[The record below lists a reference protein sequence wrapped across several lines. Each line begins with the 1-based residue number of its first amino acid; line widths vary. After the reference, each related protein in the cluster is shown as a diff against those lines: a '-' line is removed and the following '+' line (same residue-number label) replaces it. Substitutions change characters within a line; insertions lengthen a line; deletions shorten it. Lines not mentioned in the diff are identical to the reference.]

1 MKRCSIWAAVLSA
14 SVAVPFAG
22 CSHMPTAMLPSSAK
36 EKVLDSKMVVAQDL
50 ENKKEFEKAKKAYE
64 SIHKTDPKHAR
75 ACHRLAIVSYRLGER
90 EKALEYFKKGHELT
104 PENPEFLSDYG
115 YALYKMKQYEQA
127 EGILKKSVK
136 LDSQNERAIT
146 RLATVYGIQG
156 KMKESYTELRKI
168 SSPAEAHE
176 IVAHLHS
183 QRGEKQLALSH
194 YQKSLAI
201 SKREAGGRGDLKKG
215 SKAYELNQQLLKR
228 VEQNVAHLSSDPSLK
243 STQSKMQM
251 VNHSQQKKR
260 ELTASV
266 SEKDLFRKPV
276 EKTSKKTTR
285 KSIKKTPEIE
295 VAETKDSP
303 FRVIR
308 ERIVKP
314 GAKQKVENPFLAD
327 PKLAESAFEKPM
339 LEVAEKK
346 QETQTKAKQQIDEL
360 DQLLARTKS
369 RPGVKEEITFRK
381 LTDEDVQKVE
391 QSIKT
396 EKKTAQLARDV
407 QVARDDTKPVQKNIK
422 RKRSAY
428 ELMRELQ
435 YELIADFTPPEEEL
449 VIEDKPEFQ
458 LVEQTEPQTESVSQ
472 REVEN
477 PFINHN
483 QRVTTPSPFEG
494 RTIKLGKWKPVE
506 PGMKAP
512 EKTQV
517 STVSRQVEVQPVLK
531 SKKTFVQNAIVSRP
545 KPETAQPM
553 TAADMCPAATGEVL
567 KLVKQLDA
575 HDVPTLKQAVQRLG
589 AMESEATAAT
599 PALRSLT
606 LHENMGVRIQ
616 CAFSLWKI
624 EGNTDDS
631 IPTLIDA
638 MNSFVE
644 SDRSFAAA
652 VLSQMGTQSQELTPI
667 LVRSLSDSNEYV
679 RLHTAELLARNP
691 EWQSQANKTLADC
704 VVSKDV
710 NIRWLATYSLADLKS
725 QDDRVVAALSI
736 ALQDKASQVRAGAAY
751 ALGEIGPYAHKSIPE
766 LLKAR
771 FDSNSEVR
779 VAAKNALSRV
789 RRVSPPSAN

>member
-50 ENKKEFEKAKKAYE
+50 ESKKEFEKAKKAYE
-64 SIHKTDPKHAR
+64 LIHKADPKHAR
-75 ACHRLAIVSYRLGER
+75 ACHRLAIVSYRLGDR
-90 EKALEYFKKGHELT
+90 EKALEYFKKGQELT
-104 PENPEFLSDYG
+104 PENPELLSDYG
-115 YALYKMKQYEQA
+115 YALYKMKQYEEA

-136 LDSQNERAIT
+136 LDPKSERAIT

-168 SSPAEAHE
+168 SGPAEAHE

-201 SKREAGGRGDLKKG
+201 SKREASGRGDLKKG
-215 SKAYELNQQLLKR
+215 SKAYELNQELLKR
-228 VEQNVAHLSSDPSLK
+228 VEQNVAHLSSDPTLK
-243 STQSKMQM
+243 SAQSKMQM

-260 ELTASV
+260 ELTASGR
-266 SEKDLFRKPV
+266 EKDLFRKPV
-276 EKTSKKTTR
+276 EKTFNKTT
-285 KSIKKTPEIE
+285 KKKQAPEIE
-295 VAETKDSP
+295 IAETKNSP

-314 GAKQKVENPFLAD
+314 KAKQKVENPFLAD
-327 PKLAESAFEKPM
+327 PKLAESAFEKPEM
-339 LEVAEKK
+339 EVAEKK
-346 QETQTKAKQQIDEL
+346 QDTKTKAEQQIAEL
-360 DQLLARTKS
+360 DQLLARTKP
-369 RPGVKEEITFRK
+369 RPEVKEEVTFRR

-391 QSIKT
+391 RSLKA
-396 EKKTAQLARDV
+396 EKQTAQVTRDI
-407 QVARDDTKPVQKNIK
+407 QVARDETKPVKKNVK
-422 RKRSAY
+422 QKRSAF

-449 VIEDKPEFQ
+449 VIEEQPEFQ
-458 LVEQTEPQTESVSQ
+458 LVERTEPQTDFIPQ

-477 PFINHN
+477 PFVN
-483 QRVTTPSPFEG
+483 QTRQMAVQSPFEG
-494 RTIKLGKWKPVE
+494 RTVQLGKWKPIE

-553 TAADMCPAATGEVL
+553 TAVDMCPAATGEVL

-575 HDVPTLKQAVQRLG
+575 YDVPTLKQAVQRLG
-589 AMESEATAAT
+589 AMESEAIAAT

-631 IPTLIDA
+631 IPTLIEA

-667 LVRSLSDSNEYV
+667 LVRSLSDTNEYV

-766 LLKAR
+766 LQKAR
-771 FDSNSEVR
+771 FDTNSEVR

-789 RRVSPPSAN
+789 RRVSPPAAN